1 MLESASPTG
10 GTRVNGKVCV
20 ITGGTDGIG
29 KAAAYGLAMQ
39 GARLLVHGRDPDKGA
54 RAVAELKS
62 RSGNSAIDFLPA
74 DFSSLDD
81 VRRFAA
87 AVTARTP
94 RIDVLVN
101 NAGAIYVKRALSK
114 EGYEKTLAVN
124 HLAPFLLTHLLL
136 DTLKASGPSRIVTTA
151 SNAHRGAKLAFDD
164 LQLTR
169 KYSPMGAYGMSK
181 LANILFTRALAK
193 RLQDVTRVTATCLH
207 PGFVRTSFG
216 VNNTADI
223 SPLFKALFSFISR
236 FARTPEKGA
245 ETVIYLASSPQVEG
259 ASGGY
264 FHDCKPIAPTA
275 AGQDDAV
282 AERLWQVSAQLVGIA
297 DART

>member
-1 MLESASPTG
+1 MLESASLAG
-10 GTRVNGKVCV
+10 GTRVNGRVCV

-29 KAAAYGLAMQ
+29 EAAAYGLAMQ

-54 RAVAELKS
+54 RAVAELKA
-62 RSGNSAIDFLPA
+62 RSGNPAIEFLAA
-74 DFSSLDD
+74 DFSSLDE
-81 VRRFAA
+81 VRRLAA
-87 AVTARTP
+87 AILERTP
-94 RIDVLVN
+94 RLDVLVN
-101 NAGAIYVKRALSK
+101 NAGAIFVKRALSQD
-114 EGYEKTLAVN
+114 GYEKTLAVN

-151 SNAHRGAKLAFDD
+151 SNAHRGAKIAFDD

-207 PGFVRTSFG
+207 PGFVRTNFG
-216 VNNTADI
+216 GNNVADI
-223 SPLFKALFSFISR
+223 SPLLGRIFSFVSR
-236 FARTPEKGA
+236 FARTPAKGA
-245 ETVIYLASSPQVEG
+245 ETVIYLASSPEVAG

-264 FHDCKPIAPTA
+264 YHDCKPIRPTP
-275 AGQDDAV
+275 AGEDDNV
-282 AERLWQVSAQLVGIA
+282 AERLWQVSEQLVGIA
-297 DART
+297 DAQS